1 MQKKYYIIII
11 VLVIVIIGI
20 IIFANLKE
28 EKEDIENIVNNE
40 VENISNLNQNEIQ
53 NMIEEIA
60 VNEDLEEIKKMQSQI
75 NSTANPNIYKIEEEY
90 DGRKIL
96 QIKPEV
102 QYEVDLAG
110 VLKNGMPLENEISEL
125 LKKSPTN
132 SGIWISEQSRQK
144 FLKLLENNNIS
155 NFYISDDGYLQS
167 RESTENQI
175 AIKLNNM
182 INSDNLY
189 IINMTGI
196 AYERDYISGEIT
208 EYPFED
214 MDPYQIIQHYTTE
227 NKIILEIT
235 SNKNVKLSDKEI
247 LETIIAYEE

>member
-196 AYERDYISGEIT
+196 VYERDYISGEIT

-247 LETIIAYEE
+247 LETIIAYE